1 MLSRQEELI
10 FSEYSLWTILHADA
24 GAITIFAA
32 NALLEARHFFLY
44 GIVFAFGSIFM
55 EQWYLGQENQDYS
68 LRVLA

>member
-32 NALLEARHFFLY
+32 NALLEARHFFGMALCSPLALY
-44 GIVFAFGSIFM
+44 LWSNGI
-55 EQWYLGQENQDYS
+55 
-68 LRVLA
+68 

>member
-1 MLSRQEELI
+1 MQMQ
-10 FSEYSLWTILHADA
+10 

-55 EQWYLGQENQDYS
+55 EQWYLVQENQDYS